1 MKKIALLIY
10 VPVLLMS
17 GELKDALLQAKR
29 EHKPLMVYVKSDSCT
44 YCEKMKKRTLSDS
57 VVQQNMKSFIFVIA
71 DKNSNEAKQ
80 YLPAT
85 RYTPT
90 TYFISSKFKV
100 VNTVKG
106 YLGKEDFNLWI
117 DDSKNKLGLSSVSTS
132 EVTHQIVSTKS
143 ENWFY
148 DMASAEDY
156 AMQTG
161 KQVMVYV
168 ENKRSKWSKKMRTN
182 TLADE
187 SIKTALENFVWVK
200 LQKGGA
206 EANAYGLIPSLAP
219 TVYFRKADGTPLASA
234 KGYFGV
240 KDFKMWIDYAKS
252 KI

>member
-10 VPVLLMS
+10 VPVLLVS
-17 GELKDALLQAKR
+17 GELKDALLKAKR
-29 EHKPLMVYVKSDSCT
+29 EHKPLMVYVKSDSCA
-44 YCEKMKKRTLSDS
+44 YCEKMKKRTLSDLT
-57 VVQQNMKSFIFVIA
+57 VQQNIKSFIFVET
-71 DKNSNEAKQ
+71 DKSSNEAKQ

-106 YLGKEDFNLWI
+106 YLGKDDFNLWVN
-117 DDSKNKLGLSSVSTS
+117 DSKSKLGLSNVQKA
-132 EVTHQIVSTKS
+132 EVTHISSTKS

-156 AMQTG
+156 ATQTG

-168 ENKRSKWSKKMRTN
+168 ENKRSQWSKKMRMN
-182 TLADE
+182 TLSDE
-187 SIKTALENFVWVK
+187 TIKDALKSFVWVK
-200 LQKGGA
+200 LQKGSA
-206 EANAYGLIPSLAP
+206 EANAYGLSPKLAP
-219 TVYFRKADGTPLASA
+219 TVYFRKADGTSLAIA

-240 KDFKMWIDYAKS
+240 EDFKLWINYAKS

>member
-10 VPVLLMS
+10 VPVLLLS

-29 EHKPLMVYVKSDSCT
+29 EHKPLMVYVKSDSCA
-44 YCEKMKKRTLSDS
+44 YCEKMRKRTLSDS
-57 VVQQNMKSFIFVIA
+57 SVQQNIKSFIFVVA
-71 DKNSNEAKQ
+71 DKNSQEAKQ

-106 YLGKEDFNLWI
+106 YLGKNDFNLWI
-117 DDSKNKLGLSSVSTS
+117 NDSKSKLGLTTVKKSA
-132 EVTHQIVSTKS
+132 VTHVASTKS

-156 AMQTG
+156 ATQTG
-161 KQVMVYV
+161 KQIMVYV

-182 TLADE
+182 TLSDKK
-187 SIKTALENFVWVK
+187 IKNALKNFVWVK
-200 LQKGGA
+200 LQKGSA
-206 EANAYGLIPSLAP
+206 EANAYGLSPSLAP
-219 TVYFRKADGTPLASA
+219 TVYFRKADGTSLAVA
-234 KGYFGV
+234 KGYFGI
-240 KDFKMWIDYAKS
+240 KNFKLWINYAKS
-252 KI
+252 KM

>member
-10 VPVLLMS
+10 VPVLLLS

-29 EHKPLMVYVKSDSCT
+29 EHKPLMVYVKSDSCA

-57 VVQQNMKSFIFVIA
+57 SVQQNIKSFIFVVA
-71 DKNSNEAKQ
+71 DKNSQEAKQ

-106 YLGKEDFNLWI
+106 YLGKNDFNLWI
-117 DDSKNKLGLSSVSTS
+117 NDSKSKLGLTTVKETV
-132 EVTHQIVSTKS
+132 VTHVASTKS

-156 AMQTG
+156 ATQTG

-168 ENKRSKWSKKMRTN
+168 ENKRSKWSRKMRIN
-182 TLADE
+182 TLAD
-187 SIKTALENFVWVK
+187 KKVKDALKNFVWVK
-200 LQKGGA
+200 LQKGSA
-206 EANAYGLIPSLAP
+206 EANAYGLSPSLAP
-219 TVYFRKADGTPLASA
+219 TVYFRKADGTSLATA

-240 KDFKMWIDYAKS
+240 KDFKLWINYAKS
-252 KI
+252 KM